1 MNTKG
6 LLDQLLKSGSGLLGN
21 STAGG
26 NRTSGST
33 AMGGLSGMLSG
44 KGGAAMA
51 GGALGL
57 LLGSKKGRKLG
68 GKVLTYGGMAALGL
82 VAYKAY
88 SNWQQNQQQQNQ
100 QSQNYSPATIDRVPE
115 ADVEMHTKAILIAV
129 IAAAKSDGHIDD
141 REREIIDAEVAK
153 FTRDASL
160 LRWIDAELQKPL
172 DPVTIASAASSQEI
186 AAEMYLVSVLV
197 IDEESFMERSYLN
210 ELAKQLK
217 LPVELQQ
224 EIKKQAV
231 AAEQMAAS

>member
-6 LLDQLLKSGSGLLGN
+6 FLDQLLNSGSGLLGGSGSQQN
-21 STAGG
+21 NVKQSAAGG
-26 NRTSGST
+26 LAGL
-33 AMGGLSGMLSG
+33 LSGR
-44 KGGAAMA
+44 GGAALG

-88 SNWQQNQQQQNQ
+88 SNWQQNQQQQ
-100 QSQNYSPATIDRVPE
+100 SHTPATIDRVPE
-115 ADVEMHTKAILIAV
+115 AEVEVHSKAILIAV

-153 FTRDASL
+153 FSRDASL

-172 DPVTIASAASSQEI
+172 DPVIIASVATTQEI
-186 AAEMYLVSVLV
+186 AAEMYLASVLV

-210 ELAKQLK
+210 ELGKQLK
-217 LPVELQQ
+217 LPAELQQ
-224 EIKKQAV
+224 EIKNQAL
-231 AAEQMAAS
+231 AAEQMANQ

>member
-21 STAGG
+21 NAAVG
-26 NRTSGST
+26 NSAS
-33 AMGGLSGMLSG
+33 ASSSSGLSGMLSG
-44 KGGAAMA
+44 KGGAALA

-68 GKVLTYGGMAALGL
+68 GKVLTYGGMAAVGL

-88 SNWQQNQQQQNQ
+88 SNWQKNNQQQQNHT
-100 QSQNYSPATIDRVPE
+100 PATIDRVSETE
-115 ADVEMHTKAILIAV
+115 AEVHSKAILIAV

-153 FTRDASL
+153 FTRDATL

-172 DPVTIASAASSQEI
+172 DPIDIAMAASSQEI
-186 AAEMYLVSVLV
+186 AAEMYLASVLV

-210 ELAKQLK
+210 ELGKQLK
-217 LPVELQQ
+217 LPAELQQ
-224 EIKKQAV
+224 EIKKQAS
-231 AAEQMAAS
+231 AAEQMAGT

>member
-6 LLDQLLKSGSGLLGN
+6 FLDQLLKSGSDMLG
-21 STAGG
+21 G
-26 NRTSGST
+26 TSNQSVN
-33 AMGGLSGMLSG
+33 ASRSSAGGLSGLLSG
-44 KGGAAMA
+44 RGGAALG

-88 SNWQQNQQQQNQ
+88 SNWQQNNQQQQN
-100 QSQNYSPATIDRVPE
+100 SPPATIDRVPQTE
-115 ADVEMHTKAILIAV
+115 VEVHSKAILIAV

-153 FTRDASL
+153 FTRDATL
-160 LRWIDAELQKPL
+160 LRWIDTELQKPL
-172 DPVTIASAASSQEI
+172 DPLAIAAVATTQEI
-186 AAEMYLVSVLV
+186 AAEMYLASVLV
-197 IDEESFMERSYLN
+197 VDEESFMERSYLN

-231 AAEQMAAS
+231 AAEQLANN

>member
-6 LLDQLLKSGSGLLGN
+6 LLDQLLKSGSSMLGNNSNTSNTAAGASSGGLAGLL
-21 STAGG
+21 
-26 NRTSGST
+26 SGR
-33 AMGGLSGMLSG
+33 
-44 KGGAAMA
+44 GGAALG

-88 SNWQQNQQQQNQ
+88 SNWQQNNQQQQHA
-100 QSQNYSPATIDRVPE
+100 PATLDRVPE
-115 ADVEMHTKAILIAV
+115 AEAEVHCRAILIAV

-141 REREIIDAEVAK
+141 REREIIDAEVTK

-160 LRWIDAELQKPL
+160 LRWIDTELQKPL
-172 DPVTIASAASSQEI
+172 DPLAIASVATTQEI
-186 AAEMYLVSVLV
+186 AAEMYLASVLV
-197 IDEESFMERSYLN
+197 VDEESFMERSYLN

-224 EIKKQAV
+224 EIKKQAL
-231 AAEQMAAS
+231 AAEQLTTN

>member
-6 LLDQLLKSGSGLLGN
+6 FLDQLLKSGSGLVSGHDGQHIN
-21 STAGG
+21 SAQ
-26 NRTSGST
+26 SSS
-33 AMGGLSGMLSG
+33 GGLAGLLSG
-44 KGGAAMA
+44 RGGAALG

-57 LLGSKKGRKLG
+57 LLGSKRGRKLG

-82 VAYKAY
+82 VAYRAY
-88 SNWQQNQQQQNQ
+88 SNWQQNNQ
-100 QSQNYSPATIDRVPE
+100 QPQNASPATIDRVSE
-115 ADVEMHTKAILIAV
+115 AEVEVHSKAILIAV

-160 LRWIDAELQKPL
+160 LRWMDTELQKPL
-172 DPVTIASAASSQEI
+172 DPVTIAAVATTQEI
-186 AAEMYLVSVLV
+186 AAEMYLASVLV
-197 IDEESFMERSYLN
+197 VDEESFMERSYLN

-224 EIKKQAV
+224 ELKKQALE
-231 AAEQMAAS
+231 AAQMTNI